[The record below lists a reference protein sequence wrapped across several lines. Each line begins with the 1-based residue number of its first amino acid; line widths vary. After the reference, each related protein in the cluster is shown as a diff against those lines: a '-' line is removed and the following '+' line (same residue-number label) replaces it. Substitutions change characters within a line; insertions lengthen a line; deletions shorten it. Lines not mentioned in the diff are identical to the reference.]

1 MIRRALPLLLSAALR
16 SAADGVPATLL
27 DGVWVQH
34 LRARIEA
41 AEGSDRRIE
50 RHARDLLRVKPD
62 DAPTLLVLAEC
73 LHRQDKRDLA
83 VALARH
89 AHHAHPADPRIS
101 SLFDRLGNLR
111 PPAGTPSASA
121 IQIETLADAVR
132 ESAIRGDID
141 GLRSAEDQLAGLL
154 TRVRASDEHLDA
166 LASAYRE
173 LDEPALEAALLA
185 ELLRRD
191 PARLDDLQRLA
202 VLLKRAD
209 AGRVLLP
216 ALRAMAGTAGVPGFD
231 RAAGGALSEVGAHAE
246 AARHFNRWT
255 EIEPRNGEAWT
266 ALGIALF
273 ESGDVVRA
281 RAVLIK
287 AAGLT
292 ENLRPVY
299 TTLAR
304 IAAEQRD
311 PDDALI
317 WLRRLLPLLSEQE
330 LSALL
335 MQPGFSNIPEV
346 LYQLR

>member
-1 MIRRALPLLLSAALR
+1 MRRILLVLLPAAACSAAE
-16 SAADGVPATLL
+16 GVPVPLL
-27 DGVWVQH
+27 DGVWVEH
-34 LRARIEA
+34 LRARMEA

-50 RHARDLLRVKPD
+50 RYARDLLRVKPD
-62 DAPTLLVLAEC
+62 DAPTLLSLAEC

-83 VALARH
+83 VALVRF
-89 AHHAHPADPRIS
+89 AHHAHPSEPSIS
-101 SLFDRLGNLR
+101 AFFDRLNNLR
-111 PPAGTPSASA
+111 APAGATTASPL
-121 IQIETLADAVR
+121 QIETLADTVR
-132 ESAIRGDID
+132 ETAIRGDID
-141 GLRSAEDQLAGLL
+141 GLRAAEDQLAGLL
-154 TRVRASDEHLDA
+154 TRVRASEEHLDA

-191 PARLDDLQRLA
+191 PGRLDDLRRLA

-209 AGRVLLP
+209 AGRVLQP
-216 ALRAMAGTAGVPGFD
+216 TLRAMAGTASVPGFD
-231 RAAGGALSEVGAHAE
+231 RAAGVALTEVGAHAE
-246 AARHFNRWT
+246 AARHYNLWA
-255 EIEPRNGEAWT
+255 ENEPKSGEAWT

-287 AAGLT
+287 AAALT
-292 ENLRPVY
+292 DNLRPVY
-299 TTLAR
+299 TALAR

>member
-1 MIRRALPLLLSAALR
+1 MNRRLLPILLLAAAR
-16 SAADGVPATLL
+16 AAAEGVPAALL
-27 DGVWVQH
+27 DGVWVEH
-34 LRARIEA
+34 LRSRIEA
-41 AEGSDRRIE
+41 SEGSDRRVE
-50 RHARDLLRVKPD
+50 RYARDLLRVKPD
-62 DAPTLLVLAEC
+62 DAPTLLALADC

-89 AHHAHPADPRIS
+89 AHNAHPSDPRIS
-101 SLFDRLGNLR
+101 ALYDRLNNLR
-111 PPAGTPSASA
+111 APAGTSEASPV
-121 IQIETLADAVR
+121 QLETLADSVR
-132 ESAIRGDID
+132 ETAIRGDLD
-141 GLRSAEDQLAGLL
+141 GLRSAEDQLATLL

-166 LASAYRE
+166 LAAAYRE

-191 PARLDDLQRLA
+191 PSRLDDLRRLA
-202 VLLKRAD
+202 ILLKRAD

-216 ALRAMAGTAGVPGFD
+216 ALQAMAGTASVPGFD
-231 RAAGGALSEVGAHAE
+231 RAAGAALSDVGAHAE
-246 AARHFNRWT
+246 AARHYNLWA
-255 EIEPRNGEAWT
+255 EADPKNGEAWT

-287 AAGLT
+287 AAALT
-292 ENLRPVY
+292 DNLRPVY
-299 TTLAR
+299 TALAR

>member
-1 MIRRALPLLLSAALR
+1 MNRRLLPILLLAAAR
-16 SAADGVPATLL
+16 AAADGVPAALL
-27 DGVWVQH
+27 DGVWVEH
-34 LRARIEA
+34 LRSRIEA
-41 AEGSDRRIE
+41 SEGSDRRVE
-50 RHARDLLRVKPD
+50 RYARDLLRVKPD
-62 DAPTLLVLAEC
+62 DAPTLLALADC

-89 AHHAHPADPRIS
+89 AHNAHPSDPRIS
-101 SLFDRLGNLR
+101 ALYDRLNNLR
-111 PPAGTPSASA
+111 APAGAPVASPV
-121 IQIETLADAVR
+121 QIETLADSVR

-141 GLRSAEDQLAGLL
+141 GLRSAEDQLAALL
-154 TRVRASDEHLDA
+154 TRVRATEGHLDA

-173 LDEPALEAALLA
+173 LDEPALESALLA

-191 PARLDDLQRLA
+191 PGRLDDLRRLA
-202 VLLKRAD
+202 ILLKRAD

-216 ALRAMAGTAGVPGFD
+216 ALRAMAGTASVPGFD
-231 RAAGGALSEVGAHAE
+231 RAAGAALTEVGAHAE
-246 AARHFNRWT
+246 AARHYNLWA
-255 EIEPRNGEAWT
+255 ESDPKNGAAWT

-281 RAVLIK
+281 RAVLVK
-287 AAGLT
+287 ASALT
-292 ENLRPVY
+292 DNLRPVY